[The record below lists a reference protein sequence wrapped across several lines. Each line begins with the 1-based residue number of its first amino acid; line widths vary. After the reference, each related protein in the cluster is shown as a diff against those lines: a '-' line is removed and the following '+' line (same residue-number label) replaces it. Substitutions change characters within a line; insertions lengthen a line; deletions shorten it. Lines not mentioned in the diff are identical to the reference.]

1 MSVKPMNVNN
11 QKEDLIE
18 DSNTLRDDVT
28 DKEAKKL
35 VLVNLLSNWSQ

>member
-1 MSVKPMNVNN
+1 MNVNN